1 MTMFSSLENRDNF
14 YVNLPSNVPG
24 LAQTNHPSHFKV
36 ALPERIRLRGTWEV
50 GLAEIFIPSYGFNIK
65 PLLTSSVVIYTKGTM
80 SSGGYHRAGRRRH
93 LRVRIPEG
101 RYKPKDYVRTFNKM
115 VEDDAGPVKVKSRMR
130 YDEYSNR
137 IIFMVGF
144 GEVVEV
150 DNVKLRRMFGMR
162 RDIFALTNSKPGKKL
177 YIMPKP
183 CDFNVNGTTM
193 FVYSN
198 IAASSPV
205 GNTFAPLLRT
215 VHLEIDDKMETL
227 HKNYTSIHYFPVRT
241 SEFDTIEV
249 QLCNV
254 YGDDMV
260 FYGGE
265 SAIVLHFRKVA
276 E

>member
-1 MTMFSSLENRDNF
+1 M
-14 YVNLPSNVPG
+14 
-24 LAQTNHPSHFKV
+24 
-36 ALPERIRLRGTWEV
+36 
-50 GLAEIFIPSYGFNIK
+50 
-65 PLLTSSVVIYTKGTM
+65 
-80 SSGGYHRAGRRRH
+80 
-93 LRVRIPEG
+93 RVRIPEG

-162 RDIFALTNSKPGKKL
+162 RDIFALTNSKPGKKIF
-177 YIMPKP
+177 IMPKP

-215 VHLEIDDKMETL
+215 IHLEIDDKMETL

>member
-1 MTMFSSLENRDNF
+1 M
-14 YVNLPSNVPG
+14 
-24 LAQTNHPSHFKV
+24 
-36 ALPERIRLRGTWEV
+36 

-65 PLLTSSVVIYTKGTM
+65 PPLMSSVIIYTKG
-80 SSGGYHRAGRRRH
+80 SSSAQVACPRQRRH

-150 DNVKLRRMFGMR
+150 DNVKLRRMFGMH
-162 RDIFALTNSKPGKKL
+162 RDIYALTNSKPGKK
-177 YIMPKP
+177 IHVMPKP

-205 GNTFAPLLRT
+205 ENTFKDNSIPSEERRSNWAGVNGT
-215 VHLEIDDKMETL
+215 VLQNILGT
-227 HKNYTSIHYFPVRT
+227 R
-241 SEFDTIEV
+241 
-249 QLCNV
+249 
-254 YGDDMV
+254 
-260 FYGGE
+260 
-265 SAIVLHFRKVA
+265 
-276 E
+276 